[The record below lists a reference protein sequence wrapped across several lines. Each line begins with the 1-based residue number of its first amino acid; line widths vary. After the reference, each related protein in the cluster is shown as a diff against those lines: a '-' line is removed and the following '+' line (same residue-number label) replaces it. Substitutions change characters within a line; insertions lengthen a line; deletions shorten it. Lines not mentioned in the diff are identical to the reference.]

1 MSPTIG
7 RLAAVTILLL
17 AVGCARSDWI
27 ESTLVTAD
35 VTGDWRGEWTQPHF
49 AGAMRLILKQE
60 GSRITGDLV
69 SFTGA
74 LDANYVGRVEGTING
89 DVVALTSARLR
100 MELTVNGDELS
111 GEGSRAS
118 GHLLI
123 KLRR

>member
-1 MSPTIG
+1 MKRSW
-7 RLAAVTILLL
+7 LALSLVLLGAL
-17 AVGCARSDWI
+17 GCARADWV

-49 AGAMRLILKQE
+49 AGTMRLILRQE
-60 GSRITGDLV
+60 GSRITGELV

-74 LDANYVGRVEGTING
+74 LDANYAGRVEGTING